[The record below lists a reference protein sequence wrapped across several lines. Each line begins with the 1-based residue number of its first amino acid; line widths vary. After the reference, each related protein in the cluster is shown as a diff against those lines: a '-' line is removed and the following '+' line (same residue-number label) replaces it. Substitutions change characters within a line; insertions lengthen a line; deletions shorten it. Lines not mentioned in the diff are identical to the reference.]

1 MLGVVAQ
8 HEDIAATDEA
18 DGTNPDLARFADGDI
33 RREDAGDVTW
43 SAVAIDARRRR
54 RFIHDFRLG
63 TPVQAPGAQLPH
75 RRVDVIGALDMMTV
89 QVGLDHA
96 LRGCTGIFR
105 VASGGRK
112 NAREKVAQAVDRD
125 RDRFRGA
132 HARTLRS
139 AACQ

>member
-1 MLGVVAQ
+1 MPASRALRIAISVAK
-8 HEDIAATDEA
+8 
-18 DGTNPDLARFADGDI
+18 
-33 RREDAGDVTW
+33 DAGDVTY
-43 SAVAIDARRRR
+43 SAVAIDACGGR

-75 RRVDVIGALDMMTV
+75 RRIDVIGALDMMAA

-96 LRGCTGIFR
+96 PRSCTGIFR
-105 VASGGRK
+105 VASGGLK
-112 NAREKVAQAVDRD
+112 NACEKVAQAVDRD
-125 RDRFRGA
+125 RDRFRDG

>member
-1 MLGVVAQ
+1 
-8 HEDIAATDEA
+8 
-18 DGTNPDLARFADGDI
+18 
-33 RREDAGDVTW
+33 VTW
-43 SAVAIDARRRR
+43 STVAIDARRRR

-105 VASGGRK
+105 VASGGRE

-125 RDRFRGA
+125 RDRFRGVML
-132 HARTLRS
+132 ARSDPLLVSDEELSSTRQRRALSRE
-139 AACQ
+139 